1 MPDVFSFSRVRS
13 LDVRPKPNR
22 RIYRL
27 KGMFSGR
34 VCAGETGHVFGVPA
48 SRTFVLKGKGGALHR
63 FSRCI
68 DDIVAVPRVRDFA
81 AIYRGEGIRDGLRI
95 RIGFGVETEVDRAMC
110 FGAEIDRTAGEKR
123 FGRRSGILRPDRF
136 GGGDRAGVKIS
147 SDCGCNT
154 GKTCLIR
161 CKTLSLGRFSA
172 SSSDDCPRDGKGRK
186 NGAGMFGGRRRIVGT
201 VRA

>member
-1 MPDVFSFSRVRS
+1 
-13 LDVRPKPNR
+13 
-22 RIYRL
+22 
-27 KGMFSGR
+27 MFSGR
-34 VCAGETGHVFGVPA
+34 VCAGGDGTCIQSTGFTYFRLEGE
-48 SRTFVLKGKGGALHR
+48 GGAAPFLSMYRRYGRGALCPR
-63 FSRCI
+63 FCS
-68 DDIVAVPRVRDFA
+68 DLSW
-81 AIYRGEGIRDGLRI
+81 RGDRDGLRI

-123 FGRRSGILRPDRF
+123 FGRRSGSLRPDRF
-136 GGGDRAGVKIS
+136 DGGDRAGVKIS

-172 SSSDDCPRDGKGRK
+172 SSSDDCSRDGKGRK
-186 NGAGMFGGRRRIVGT
+186 NGAGMFGDRRRIVGT